1 MMSYLLRLSF
11 FHFFSFIILILL
23 NDVDSIR
30 KKTIG
35 VRQIQTG
42 MNFNVVI
49 LRTQFAY
56 REENDR
62 NMPS

>member
-1 MMSYLLRLSF
+1 MF
-11 FHFFSFIILILL
+11 
-23 NDVDSIR
+23 
-30 KKTIG
+30 G

>member
-1 MMSYLLRLSF
+1 MF
-11 FHFFSFIILILL
+11 
-23 NDVDSIR
+23 
-30 KKTIG
+30 G

-49 LRTQFAY
+49 LWTQFAY